1 MEQQGHQH
9 LPDISA
15 ATLGL
20 YELTGRKKSVW
31 TDPAQGPS
39 LKGIVVMTDKDQ
51 DTAEGIVAPEETST
65 AEAVSIVIG
74 LVLVFGV
81 LAGGAMWCFNAI
93 FIAIFTTIRDD
104 NGDGDAG
111 RSRYV
116 NLADHTSTICPS
128 FMSEVIREW
137 RMRGEDQ
144 NANDWTMRNVAAHL
158 LSRMA

>member
-1 MEQQGHQH
+1 MKQQGLQH

-20 YELTGRKKSVW
+20 YELTGRKKTVW
-31 TDPAQGPS
+31 TDPAQGTS

-51 DTAEGIVAPEETST
+51 DAEEGIVAPEKTST
-65 AEAVSIVIG
+65 AEALSAIIALGVI
-74 LVLVFGV
+74 FGAG
-81 LAGGAMWCFNAI
+81 AGGAMWCFNAI
-93 FIAIFTTIRDD
+93 FDAIRDD
-104 NGDGDAG
+104 NGDGDAS

-116 NLADHTSTICPS
+116 NLADHTSTLCPS

-137 RMRGEDQ
+137 QMRGGCQ
-144 NANDWTMRNVAAHL
+144 NANDWTMRNFAVHL